1 MTYFLLL
8 IFFVSKI
15 PDGNLRET
23 FLKGV
28 EEGLLEIK
36 TTATKSMSAKQCD
49 KKGVIV
55 LGDAFNM
62 RHPIIASGMMVAL
75 SDVLILRNLLR
86 PVPSF
91 SNTKKVLEL
100 VKSFY
105 IIRKV
110 SSDILFFLMTS
121 YIALVVH

>member
-1 MTYFLLL
+1 
-8 IFFVSKI
+8 
-15 PDGNLRET
+15 
-23 FLKGV
+23 
-28 EEGLLEIK
+28 
-36 TTATKSMSAKQCD
+36 MSAKQCD

-110 SSDILFFLMTS
+110 SSDILFFFYNDELYS
-121 YIALVVH
+121 IGCSLKCVKGHGSIIKYAGLAD